1 MLGKRNGTWLAAR
14 KFTWEQWRAQD
25 QDAGS
30 VLLPQ
35 GEHPFARDD
44 WAATLNVTL
53 KPNLGDKI
61 GFRPIDTSTAG
72 VGESAVTPALRA
84 NCSVVP
90 GEPWRDLQYVQL
102 LRGAAELQRRSHPK

>member
-1 MLGKRNGTWLAAR
+1 MENCDNDGDLDVYVTNGGTANTANKLYRNDGSGV
-14 KFTWEQWRAQD
+14 FTD
-25 QDAGS
+25 
-30 VLLPQ
+30 V
-35 GEHPFARDD
+35 
-44 WAATLNVTL
+44 
-53 KPNLGDKI
+53 
-61 GFRPIDTSTAG
+61 TSTAG